1 MDGKVEEERVN
12 ILIVDDQEENIL
24 AFRSILEDLGQNI
37 VTASSGEEALRLLY
51 KEDYAVILL
60 DVRMPTMDGFET
72 ASFIRSRPRS
82 HHIPIIFVTAFDDTL
97 DRISK
102 GYSIGAVDY
111 IMKPVNSDF
120 LRSKVK
126 VFIELSLKTKFLER
140 EVRER
145 QRVEDELRSSNR
157 ELEAFSYSVSHDL
170 RTPLRAING
179 FSEILA
185 DNYQNK
191 ALDEQGHHCL
201 RQISKNAKQM
211 NDLIEDLLAFSRL
224 AREKIDLSPLDPGEV
239 IAQSLTMVSMNG
251 AETRIEK
258 KYPPVLGNRVLLG
271 QVFANLIGNALKFVP
286 PGTRPVVT
294 VRAETSG
301 ERVRIWV
308 EDNGI
313 GIDPSLHDRLFRV
326 FERLNPEAGYPG
338 TGIGLA
344 IVKRAMDRMGGKVGL
359 ESAVSKGCRF
369 WVELRR
375 SKSLSRA
382 EQVPSSTEPESSNP
396 GLQ

>member
-1 MDGKVEEERVN
+1 MDGNTDESRVN
-12 ILIVDDQEENIL
+12 ILIVDDHDENII

-37 VTASSGEEALRLLY
+37 VTAQSGEEALRLLY
-51 KEDYAVILL
+51 NEDYAVILL
-60 DVRMPTMDGFET
+60 DVRMPIMDGFET
-72 ASFIRSRPRS
+72 ASFIRARPRS

-111 IMKPVNSDF
+111 IMKPVNADF

-126 VFIELSLKTKFLER
+126 VFIELSLKTKSLER

-185 DNYQNK
+185 DSYQQK
-191 ALDEQGHHCL
+191 PLDQQGHHCL

-211 NDLIEDLLAFSRL
+211 NDLIEDLLTFSRMG
-224 AREKIDLSPLDPGEV
+224 REKVEMSALDPAEV
-239 IAQSLTMVSMNG
+239 LTQSLALLNLAE

-258 KYPPVLGNRVLLG
+258 KFPSVLGNRVLLG
-271 QVFANLIGNALKFVP
+271 QVFANLIGNAVKFVAG
-286 PGTRPVVT
+286 GTHPVVT
-294 VRAETSG
+294 VRGETSG
-301 ERVRIWV
+301 DRVRIWV

-359 ESAVSKGCRF
+359 ESAVAKGCRF
-369 WVELRR
+369 WIELRR
-375 SKSLSRA
+375 PRAMGRSEQSFSAETENSNSSSK
-382 EQVPSSTEPESSNP
+382 
-396 GLQ
+396 